1 MTILV
6 QQLRAEIEQLKA
18 EKEEL
23 QRLHGYWKQRAKSA
37 EGHLFSSDFQA
48 ACRQLHSMTSFHST
62 PIDELDITQQAKIS
76 SAVVGILRTVEH
88 RQTQRR
94 PRDTLVPMLPANS
107 REQFERHFP
116 WAADEL
122 EWNGVRYVDDSAQ
135 LSWLTWQLSRQT
147 LVVKLPDKISHL
159 PHSQV
164 GNGFVLPEAAQYDEA
179 IDDCREAIEAAGV
192 RVKP

>member
-48 ACRQLHSMTSFHST
+48 ACRQLHSMTSFSST
-62 PIDELDITQQAKIS
+62 PIHELDITQQAKIS

-94 PRDTLVPMLPANS
+94 PRDTLFPSLPTNS

-116 WAADEL
+116 WVADEL
-122 EWNGVRYVDDSAQ
+122 EWNGIRYVDDSAQ
-135 LSWLTWQLSRQT
+135 LSWLTWQLSRQV
-147 LVVKLPDKISHL
+147 LVVKLPAKISHL

-164 GNGFVLPEAAQYDEA
+164 GDGFVLPEAEQYDEA

-192 RVKP
+192 RVTT